1 MWLVSKL
8 SQDHTHSPF
17 TAHPAPRPSQTLYRP
32 SRASLAPARQPPR
45 PLHLQRRSSPGRR
58 SGPPRCSRLQSAA
71 RRPPGHRAAAVVAVT
86 AVTAARARAAR
97 QGGHPPGGEPPPG
110 WRGAPGGAFP
120 RSAPAAACATP
131 AAHAVFIV
139 QVLAPLSSRRGGI
152 FRRLGVLLHGSR
164 PAAPPL
170 PRRPLAQQDAAAF
183 APHGLQPA
191 RASQARRRACA
202 ALVSW
207 RTSETGAG
215 RAVTQM
221 ALSES
226 VTTCLSPAVHYVICE
241 LGFEKKDTYDINNI
255 VSENGEICWQAI
267 TDRVCYLESGQ
278 SVDYIKSIRSL
289 GPVCESVNLHFKSL
303 TKDQFV
309 AQYAL
314 WFQWTNYTE
323 LFLEVFDV
331 LQHTQTTEIAL
342 GLMKLTSHLERALG
356 DVYLLIGKDCP
367 FLLKDL
373 LASEELTVIFG
384 QAVMNVL
391 RVFVGSPYGLN
402 LRNVLWHGFASPQE
416 IPVKYCAMLLF
427 LTAGLGQLLQ
437 TYLLQTKC
445 VLIHRPYVTLISLEE
460 LNIFPDLSHETL
472 SLAEE
477 LVKLSS
483 FVLKTMLPFWIA
495 ALTAFKQGRYAD
507 CMILLLPQL
516 EAGLRL
522 IFTATN
528 KCPNRLL
535 TAEMLAKQLNNE
547 EINQLPL
554 VLEEPTMEFLWD
566 FLNHQEGPR
575 IRDHLSHGEINLKAF
590 PREVANQMVAFAVTL
605 LCRFSDEDMVAF
617 KEHVVIK
624 PLMNCASCYR
634 SRFHPISLLKKQV
647 LECMKS
653 IHLWSELPIVPEEQV
668 QAIKGFP
675 FVLYTSI
682 HKRFEGNA
690 EASTFVLKTAEI
702 LSQLQQYMPQN
713 CYSPD
718 DPVNSDQT
726 DRLLIE
732 LCNMHICTLYSP
744 RSVLEILVV
753 LRKISTQCH
762 QVSEQVIASI
772 ELRYKQWINKTLRS
786 RQRHNYL
793 RMLNSIKFLS
803 PVLRLIL
810 TLITLELVNIHLVYK
825 KNPFDYQQYLKSLL
839 EKLDISEIMF
849 YRQHSNNYIEVH
861 PSHQNT
867 CQGLF
872 KFARSLSSPH
882 LLKEFQSSP
891 GLI

>member
-1 MWLVSKL
+1 
-8 SQDHTHSPF
+8 
-17 TAHPAPRPSQTLYRP
+17 
-32 SRASLAPARQPPR
+32 
-45 PLHLQRRSSPGRR
+45 
-58 SGPPRCSRLQSAA
+58 
-71 RRPPGHRAAAVVAVT
+71 
-86 AVTAARARAAR
+86 
-97 QGGHPPGGEPPPG
+97 
-110 WRGAPGGAFP
+110 
-120 RSAPAAACATP
+120 
-131 AAHAVFIV
+131 
-139 QVLAPLSSRRGGI
+139 
-152 FRRLGVLLHGSR
+152 
-164 PAAPPL
+164 
-170 PRRPLAQQDAAAF
+170 
-183 APHGLQPA
+183 
-191 RASQARRRACA
+191 
-202 ALVSW
+202 
-207 RTSETGAG
+207 
-215 RAVTQM
+215 M

-226 VTTCLSPAVHYVICE
+226 VTTCLSPAVHYVICK

-267 TDRVCYLESGQ
+267 TDHVCYLESDQ

-303 TKDQFV
+303 TKEQFV
-309 AQYAL
+309 GQYAL

-331 LQHTQTTEIAL
+331 LQYTQTAEIAL
-342 GLMKLTSHLERALG
+342 GLMKLTSYLERALG

-367 FLLKDL
+367 FLLRDL
-373 LASEELTVIFG
+373 LASEELAVIFG

-391 RVFVGSPYGLN
+391 RVFIGSPYGLN

-445 VLIHRPYVTLISLEE
+445 ILIHRPYVTFINLEE
-460 LNIFPDLSHETL
+460 LNIFPDLNHEML
-472 SLAEE
+472 SVAED

-516 EAGLRL
+516 EVGLRL
-522 IFTATN
+522 LFTATN

-535 TAEMLAKQLNNE
+535 TAESSALYTTFDEMLAKQLNNE

-554 VLEEPTMEFLWD
+554 VLEEPSMEFLWD

-590 PREVANQMVAFAVTL
+590 PREVANQIVAFTVTL
-605 LCRFSDEDMVAF
+605 LCRFSDGDMVAF

-624 PLMNCASCYR
+624 PLMNCASCYC
-634 SRFHPISLLKKQV
+634 SRFHPISCLKKQV

-668 QAIKGFP
+668 QAIKGF
-675 FVLYTSI
+675 
-682 HKRFEGNA
+682 EGNA

-713 CYSPD
+713 CYSSD

-726 DRLLIE
+726 DRLLTE
-732 LCNMHICTLYSP
+732 LCDVRICTLYSP
-744 RSVLEILVV
+744 RSVLETLVV

-772 ELRYKQWINKTLRS
+772 ELRYKQRINKTLRS

-810 TLITLELVNIHLVYK
+810 VLITLELVNIHSVCE
-825 KNPFDYQQYLKSLL
+825 KNPFDYQQYLKFLKSVLQYTENL
-839 EKLDISEIMF
+839 VTYTSPEKNKWDETMELTNKALTKIKRFSDK
-849 YRQHSNNYIEVH
+849 N
-861 PSHQNT
+861 
-867 CQGLF
+867 
-872 KFARSLSSPH
+872 
-882 LLKEFQSSP
+882 
-891 GLI
+891 